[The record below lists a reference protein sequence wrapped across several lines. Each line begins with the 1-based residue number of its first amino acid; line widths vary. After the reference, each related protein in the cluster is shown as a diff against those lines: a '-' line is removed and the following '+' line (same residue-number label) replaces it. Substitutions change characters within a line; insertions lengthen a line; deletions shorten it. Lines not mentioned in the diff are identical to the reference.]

1 MTQRVFLFN
10 MLCFSL
16 DKFNN
21 ASTITEET
29 EDWFTHE
36 KIILKR
42 KYIANLLDQISWGSE
57 TRGQRKLPSLSGEQ
71 SGATSVKVM
80 RDNIARMKRIW
91 ATLDYKIKPMMD
103 RLGDQ
108 MHELNSSNQKDME
121 HIIRLVQRVAERSLP
136 ENRLSLLALVRD
148 ISELSSLGSSGQ
160 EETRSIL
167 EDKLMNVIAFI
178 LKAIKKLESTANRIG
193 KQQER
198 NGKDQRTNRKR
209 KSKGDVNLKEKKTRR
224 H

>member
-1 MTQRVFLFN
+1 MF
-10 MLCFSL
+10 CFSL

-21 ASTITEET
+21 AATITEEM
-29 EDWFTHE
+29 EDWFTHD

-80 RDNIARMKRIW
+80 RDNITRMKRIW
-91 ATLDYKIKPMMD
+91 ATLDLKLKPMMD
-103 RLGDQ
+103 RLGNPMQ
-108 MHELNSSNQKDME
+108 ELNSSNQKDME
-121 HIIRLVQRVAERSLP
+121 HIIRLVQKVAERSLP

-193 KQQER
+193 KKEG
-198 NGKDQRTNRKR
+198 NEKDKRTNRKR
-209 KSKGDVNLKEKKTRR
+209 RSKTDVNLIKEKKTRK

>member
-1 MTQRVFLFN
+1 MFLFY
-10 MLCFSL
+10 MFCFSL

-21 ASTITEET
+21 AATITEET
-29 EDWFTHE
+29 EDWFTHD

-80 RDNIARMKRIW
+80 RDNITRMKRIW
-91 ATLDYKIKPMMD
+91 ATLDLKLKPMMD
-103 RLGDQ
+103 RLGNPLQ
-108 MHELNSSNQKDME
+108 ELNSSNQKDME
-121 HIIRLVQRVAERSLP
+121 HIIRLVQKVAERSLT

-178 LKAIKKLESTANRIG
+178 LKAIKRLESTANRIE
-193 KQQER
+193 KKKE
-198 NGKDQRTNRKR
+198 KEEDKRTNRKR
-209 KSKGDVNLKEKKTRR
+209 RSKTDDNLIKKKKTRR

>member
-1 MTQRVFLFN
+1 MLLFN
-10 MLCFSL
+10 VFCFSL
-16 DKFNN
+16 DKFNDA
-21 ASTITEET
+21 ASIQEET

-71 SGATSVKVM
+71 SGASTSVKVM

-160 EETRSIL
+160 EETRRIL
-167 EDKLMNVIAFI
+167 EDKLMDVIAFI

>member
-1 MTQRVFLFN
+1 MFLFN
-10 MLCFSL
+10 VFCFSL
-16 DKFNN
+16 DKFND
-21 ASTITEET
+21 ATSIQEET

-57 TRGQRKLPSLSGEQ
+57 TRGQRKLPSLSGAQ

-80 RDNIARMKRIW
+80 RDNITRMKRIW
-91 ATLDYKIKPMMD
+91 ATLDYKIKPLMD
-103 RLGDQ
+103 RLGNP
-108 MHELNSSNQKDME
+108 MHELNSSNQKDVE

-136 ENRLSLLALVRD
+136 ENRTSLLALVTD

-160 EETRSIL
+160 EETRRIL
-167 EDKLMNVIAFI
+167 EDKLMDVIAFI
-178 LKAIKKLESTANRIG
+178 LKAIKKLESTANRIEK
-193 KQQER
+193 KQEK
-198 NGKDQRTNRKR
+198 NDKDQRTNRKR
-209 KSKGDVNLKEKKTRR
+209 KNKGDINLIKAKRTRR

>member
-1 MTQRVFLFN
+1 

-36 KIILKR
+36 IIILKR

-71 SGATSVKVM
+71 SGASTSVKVM

-160 EETRSIL
+160 EETRRIL
-167 EDKLMNVIAFI
+167 EDKLMDVIAFI
-178 LKAIKKLESTANRIG
+178 LKAIKKLELTANRIG

>member
-1 MTQRVFLFN
+1 MFLFY
-10 MLCFSL
+10 MFCFSL

-21 ASTITEET
+21 AATITEEM
-29 EDWFTHE
+29 EDWFTHD

-80 RDNIARMKRIW
+80 RDNITRMKRIW
-91 ATLDYKIKPMMD
+91 ATLDLKLKPMMD
-103 RLGDQ
+103 RLGNPMQ
-108 MHELNSSNQKDME
+108 ELNSSNQKDME
-121 HIIRLVQRVAERSLP
+121 HIIRLVQKVAERSLP
-136 ENRLSLLALVRD
+136 ENRRSLLALVRD

-178 LKAIKKLESTANRIG
+178 LKAIKRLESTANRIG
-193 KQQER
+193 KKEG
-198 NGKDQRTNRKR
+198 NEEDKRTNRKR
-209 KSKGDVNLKEKKTRR
+209 RSKTDDNLIKKKKTRR